1 MKETTSI
8 PPIDDFYSSLSE
20 SKIAKKDHVFAK
32 QMWKKFQCKNLV
44 DYTELYC
51 TLDVYILAEIFE
63 KFRKDMMSFSNL
75 DPARYISLPAFAF
88 DSMLKITKSCI
99 ELPTDINMVHFIE
112 KGIRGGVSFINTRLL
127 TSTNDDESEIFYIDA
142 NVRIFQYFFLYILFY
157 TYFKIFNLTN
167 LIKIFFILEKYF

>member
-1 MKETTSI
+1 MENTTSL
-8 PPIDDFYSSLSE
+8 PKMNDFYSSLSE

-32 QMWKKFQCKNLV
+32 KMWKKFQCKNLI

-63 KFRKDMMSFSNL
+63 KFRQDMMSFSNL

-88 DSMLKITKSCI
+88 DSMLKITKSWI

-112 KGIRGGVSFINTRLL
+112 KGIRGGVSFINTRML
-127 TSTNDDESEIFYIDA
+127 TSFDEDETQIFYIDA
-142 NVRIFQYFFLYILFY
+142 NVSSLKKFVDVIYSLKCLKTTF
-157 TYFKIFNLTN
+157 
-167 LIKIFFILEKYF
+167 

>member
-1 MKETTSI
+1 MKETTSL
-8 PPIDDFYSSLSE
+8 PAAKDFYSSLSE
-20 SKIAKKDHVFAK
+20 SKIAKKDHVFAQK
-32 QMWKKFQCKNLV
+32 MWKKFKCKNLI

-63 KFRKDMMSFSNL
+63 KFRKDMMLFSNL

-88 DSMLKITKSCI
+88 DSMLKITKSTI

-127 TSTNDDESEIFYIDA
+127 TCDKKEDSDIFYIDA
-142 NVRIFQYFFLYILFY
+142 NVS
-157 TYFKIFNLTN
+157 
-167 LIKIFFILEKYF
+167 